1 LHIGIW
7 GELGDIVILK
17 MKILR
22 VRACAREGN
31 ALFDVYKALFFA
43 VLLALSF
50 VGAVLAVGV
59 SASSLAFCTF
69 LAVSTATG
77 FLLGIL
83 LAAVS
88 FLFSVLLAAVSFL
101 LSILFAAV
109 FLFSLFLVA
118 AFFLSLLALV

>member
-1 LHIGIW
+1 
-7 GELGDIVILK
+7 
-17 MKILR
+17 M
-22 VRACAREGN
+22 GN
-31 ALFDVYKALFFA
+31 ALFDGYKALFLA

-59 SASSLAFCTF
+59 SASGLAFCTF
-69 LAVSTATG
+69 LAVSAATG

-88 FLFSVLLAAVSFL
+88 FLLGILFAAVSFL
-101 LSILFAAV
+101 LSVLFAAV

>member
-1 LHIGIW
+1 
-7 GELGDIVILK
+7 

-31 ALFDVYKALFFA
+31 ALFDGYKALFLA

-88 FLFSVLLAAVSFL
+88 FLFCV
-101 LSILFAAV
+101 LFAAV
-109 FLFSLFLVA
+109 FLFSLLLVA